1 MHHRESEEL
10 DEQQWE
16 NLMMYGFA
24 LPAALPHPAKG
35 KGKSRAAEAEAA
47 EAAEAAAAGGCSG
60 NIKFEEKTIPPAVVR
75 IIAEY
80 LAANTR

>member
-1 MHHRESEEL
+1 MGDL
-10 DEQQWE
+10 DDVW
-16 NLMMYGFA
+16 LHTSCSTV
-24 LPAALPHPAKG
+24 PHPAKG

-47 EAAEAAAAGGCSG
+47 EAAGAAAAGGCSG
-60 NIKFEEKTIPPAVVR
+60 DIKFEETIPPAVIR

>member
-1 MHHRESEEL
+1 
-10 DEQQWE
+10 
-16 NLMMYGFA
+16 MYGFIP
-24 LPAALPHPAKG
+24 PAALPHPAKG